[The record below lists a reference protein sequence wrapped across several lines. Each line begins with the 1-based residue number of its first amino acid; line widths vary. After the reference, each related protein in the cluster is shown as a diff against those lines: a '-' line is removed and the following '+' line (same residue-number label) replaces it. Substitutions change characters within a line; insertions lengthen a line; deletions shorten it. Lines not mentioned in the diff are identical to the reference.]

1 MSDNILTT
9 DRNSANIALA
19 AKDVAGVLVPRNM
32 LTDAAGADIS
42 PATAG
47 KQDTA
52 NAALAALEL
61 ALADPATE
69 TTLAALL
76 AALGTPLQAGGTV
89 VGPLTNTELRA
100 TPVPVSGTF
109 WQATQ
114 PVSGTFWQATQPVSI
129 ASWGGLTDT
138 QLRATPVPVSGT
150 VGVSGSVAVTGTFW
164 QATQPVSGTFWQA
177 TQPVSAASL
186 PLPNGA
192 AAETTLAAMSAR
204 LPAALGSAADS
215 ASLAVTHSTEDKA
228 ATGAL
233 TETAPATDTA
243 SSGLN
248 GRLPRIAQRLTSLI
262 ALLPASLGAKA
273 GSGSLSVVPATDA
286 TYPVSLAAAS
296 NATSTAYEAS
306 RVVKTS
312 AGTLYGLSGFN
323 SKATAQWIQIH
334 NASSLPSDTAVP
346 AVLVYVQPMS
356 SFAIDYGERGR
367 AFSTGIV
374 VCNSSTGPTKTIGS
388 ADCWFD
394 AQYS

>member
-114 PVSGTFWQATQPVSI
+114 PVSGTFWQAT
-129 ASWGGLTDT
+129 
-138 QLRATPVPVSGT
+138 
-150 VGVSGSVAVTGTFW
+150 
-164 QATQPVSGTFWQA
+164 
-177 TQPVSAASL
+177 
-186 PLPNGA
+186 
-192 AAETTLAAMSAR
+192 
-204 LPAALGSAADS
+204 
-215 ASLAVTHSTEDKA
+215 
-228 ATGAL
+228 
-233 TETAPATDTA
+233 
-243 SSGLN
+243 
-248 GRLPRIAQRLTSLI
+248 
-262 ALLPASLGAKA
+262 
-273 GSGSLSVVPATDA
+273 
-286 TYPVSLAAAS
+286 
-296 NATSTAYEAS
+296 
-306 RVVKTS
+306 
-312 AGTLYGLSGFN
+312 
-323 SKATAQWIQIH
+323 
-334 NASSLPSDTAVP
+334 
-346 AVLVYVQPMS
+346 
-356 SFAIDYGERGR
+356 
-367 AFSTGIV
+367 
-374 VCNSSTGPTKTIGS
+374 
-388 ADCWFD
+388 
-394 AQYS
+394 